1 MNEEFIIAKT
11 FSMSFVSLP
20 NEELEALAAILRR
33 KDVHKGEI
41 VVKEGDVVR
50 DIIYIQSGLLRQY
63 YYKDDR
69 DITEH
74 FGCEKQGA
82 LCIMSLFREEPTK
95 LIVEALENG
104 VIYFIP
110 YAKLIE
116 ISQKYHLLAI
126 FLRKMLEASLIISQ
140 EKADSWRFE
149 TARERYNRFLTEF
162 PEAAKRASI
171 NHIASYLLMTPESLS
186 RVRAGVL

>member
-33 KDVHKGEI
+33 KDVYKGEI

-74 FGCEKQGA
+74 FACEKQGA
-82 LCIMSLFREEPTK
+82 LCIISLFRQEATK
-95 LIVEALENG
+95 LIVEALESG

-116 ISQKYHLLAI
+116 ISQKYPLLAI

-149 TARERYNRFLTEF
+149 TARERYNRFVVEF
-162 PEAAKRASI
+162 PEAARRASI

>member
-11 FSMSFVSLP
+11 FSMSFVSLT

-82 LCIMSLFREEPTK
+82 MCIMSLFREEPTK

-110 YAKLIE
+110 YAKLIG

>member
-1 MNEEFIIAKT
+1 MNEEITIAKT
-11 FSMSFVSLP
+11 LTESFVTLS
-20 NEELEALAAILRR
+20 NQELEALAAILKR
-33 KDVHKGEI
+33 KDVYRGEI
-41 VVKEGDVVR
+41 VVKEGDVVK
-50 DIIYIQSGLLRQY
+50 DIIYIQSGLLRQF

-82 LCIMSLFREEPTK
+82 LCIISLFREEPTK
-95 LIVEALENG
+95 LIVEALEKG
-104 VIYFIP
+104 VIYFMP
-110 YAKLIE
+110 YARLIE
-116 ISQKYHLLAI
+116 IADKYPNLAI
-126 FLRKMLEASLIISQ
+126 FLRKLLEYSLIVSQ

-149 TARERYNRFLTEF
+149 TAKERYNRFLVEF
-162 PEAAKRASI
+162 PEAARRASI